1 MTNNQKMTT
10 LQPVQTSE
18 IETITQ
24 MMQDFYAIDNYP
36 IDVETTK
43 KLFQEFIANENHGK
57 SWLIYQ
63 NNEIAGYVILTFI
76 FSFEY
81 KGQIAFIDELFITE
95 NFRGKGIGNK
105 TIHFIKEQIPKLSL
119 KLLYLEVENHNESA
133 QKLYIANDFVFHNRK
148 LMKFKI

>member
-1 MTNNQKMTT
+1 MTT
-10 LQPVQTSE
+10 FQPVQTSE

-81 KGQIAFIDELFITE
+81 KGQIAFIDELYIKE

-105 TIHFIKEQIPKLSL
+105 TIHFIKEQVPKLSL